1 MSHGQHAEASI
12 FSVVTSGRHPE
23 RLQIRRLVGIA
34 LAFCVVLTAGCDNG
48 SSSDSSQ
55 TQVTTEAERD
65 ARAAGVL
72 AITTPADGSTTMLQ
86 RLDADTLAAVSAG
99 TDLGEYHGAWAF
111 SRDRRVLA
119 VGTFARTGVRLIDP
133 ASLAIT
139 RDIPLPVAAVALGWV
154 SAERVAILLQRGGV
168 VVVDTARGRIERRW
182 PLSYS
187 LPCGAARQAVTPH
200 GVVFVVTSSSGSVR
214 LLRIDRDGQ
223 LRVVTLSR
231 IRAPSSRS
239 TCGAPAL
246 AADPA
251 GRRAIVLASHGPL
264 AEIDLAS
271 LSVAYHPER
280 ELRRAIGQRASCPRR
295 RTCTAKVAAAWLDD
309 NAIVTGLTRWTETR
323 GGRPVASGGGVAVI
337 DSRSWSG
344 RVVDRQAGDFAL
356 APDKGLLTFGA
367 QRRGVRASTAHGT
380 TRWVGLGQRRLR
392 SVTAAAGRVYALDEA
407 ADRAHVLDAATGTE
421 LAAPRVGLGRLQIL
435 TGRSHAGDS
444 HG

>member
-1 MSHGQHAEASI
+1 MSHGQHAEVSI
-12 FSVVTSGRHPE
+12 FSVVASGRDPE
-23 RLQIRRLVGIA
+23 RLQIRRLVVIA
-34 LAFCVVLTAGCDNG
+34 LAFCVVLTAGCGNG
-48 SSSDSSQ
+48 SSADSSQ
-55 TQVTTEAERD
+55 TQITTEAG

-86 RLDADTLAAVSAG
+86 RLDADTLAAVTAG

-154 SAERVAILLQRGGV
+154 SAERVAVLLQRGGV

-182 PLSYS
+182 QLSYS

-200 GVVFVVTSSSGSVR
+200 GVVFVVTSSSGTVR
-214 LLRIDRDGQ
+214 LLRIDPDGQ

-271 LSVAYHPER
+271 LSVAYQPER

-295 RTCTAKVAAAWLDD
+295 RVCTGKVAAAWLDD
-309 NAIVTGLTRWTETR
+309 NAMVTGLTRWTETR
-323 GGRPVASGGGVAVI
+323 GGRPVASPGGVAVI
-337 DSRSWSG
+337 NSRSWSA

-356 APDKGLLTFGA
+356 APDQGLLTFGA
-367 QRRGVRASTAHGT
+367 QRRGMRAITADGT
-380 TRWVGLGQRRLR
+380 TRWVALRQRRLR
-392 SVTAAAGRVYALDEA
+392 SATATAGRVYALDEA
-407 ADRAHVLDAATGTE
+407 GDRAHVLDAATGTE
-421 LAAPRVGLGRLQIL
+421 LAAPRLALGRLQIL
-435 TGRSHAGDS
+435 TGRSQAGDS